1 METKQAGTP
10 AYPTVCDAFVL
21 FRGIFGSFLAHV
33 KKKQYLCTQIQRT
46 SFRLP
51 MSDGTNIVTIPALV
65 DLHVHF
71 REPGFSYKET
81 IRTGSMAARA
91 AGYSDVFTMPNLN
104 PVPDTVE
111 HLQAQLAIIERDAV
125 VGVHPYASITMG
137 QQGKGELVDMEAL
150 APYVIGF
157 SDDGRGV
164 QDEGLMREAM
174 VRCRAVNRMIV
185 AHCEVNSLLHGGYI
199 HAGEYAAKHG
209 HKGISSESEWKEIER
224 DIRLVEQTG
233 CRFHICHIST
243 KESVSLV
250 RDAKRRGLPV
260 TCETAPHYLL
270 LSDKDLQEDGRWK
283 MNPPLR
289 SETDRQAM
297 IEGVLDGTVDC
308 IATDHAPHSAEEKSR
323 GLRQSAFGIVGLE
336 TAFPLLYTYMV
347 RAGVLSLERL
357 VELMSLAPRRIAGL
371 PIEGCPTVQM
381 DLGAHYRIDPA
392 RFLSMGKSTPFEG
405 WEVYGKRIMNYEL

>member
-1 METKQAGTP
+1 M
-10 AYPTVCDAFVL
+10 F
-21 FRGIFGSFLAHV
+21 S
-33 KKKQYLCTQIQRT
+33 IQDDI
-46 SFRLP
+46 L
-51 MSDGTNIVTIPALV
+51 TIPALV

-104 PVPDTVE
+104 PVPDTVA
-111 HLQAQLAIIERDAV
+111 HLREQLDIIARDAV
-125 VGVHPYASITMG
+125 VGVHPYASITVG
-137 QQGKGELVDMEAL
+137 QQGRGELVDFAAL
-150 APYVIGF
+150 APYVVGF

-174 VRCRAVNRMIV
+174 HRCKEADRMIV
-185 AHCEVNSLLHGGYI
+185 AHCEVDSLLNGGYI
-199 HAGEYAAKHG
+199 HQGEYATTHR
-209 HKGISSESEWKEIER
+209 HKGISSASEWKEIER

-243 KESVSLV
+243 RESVALV

-270 LSDKDLQEDGRWK
+270 LCDKDLQEDGRWK

-289 SETDRQAM
+289 AEADRQAM
-297 IEGVLDGTVDC
+297 IEGALDGTVDC

-323 GLRQSAFGIVGLE
+323 GLAQSAFGIVGIE

-347 RAGVLSLERL
+347 RTGVMRLERL
-357 VELMSLAPRRIAGL
+357 VEMMSVAPRRIAGL
-371 PIEGCPTVQM
+371 PIDDAPQVRFAVGEKYT
-381 DLGAHYRIDPA
+381 IDPA
-392 RFLSMGKSTPFEG
+392 QFLSMGKSTPFEG
-405 WEVYGKRIMNYEL
+405 WEVYGKALVEKI

>member
-1 METKQAGTP
+1 
-10 AYPTVCDAFVL
+10 
-21 FRGIFGSFLAHV
+21 
-33 KKKQYLCTQIQRT
+33 
-46 SFRLP
+46 

-81 IRTGSMAARA
+81 IRTGSMAAQA

-243 KESVSLV
+243 KESVALV

-289 SETDRQAM
+289 SEADRQAM

-381 DLGAHYRIDPA
+381 DLGAHYRIDSA
-392 RFLSMGKSTPFEG
+392 HFLSMGKSTPFEG
-405 WEVYGKRIMNYEL
+405 WEVYGKIRPTPALPTRPPQKAEIFRGPRKGGR

>member
-1 METKQAGTP
+1 M
-10 AYPTVCDAFVL
+10 YFFVE
-21 FRGIFGSFLAHV
+21 FSVVFLAHV

-381 DLGAHYRIDPA
+381 DLGAHYRIDPVC
-392 RFLSMGKSTPFEG
+392 FLSMGKSTPFEG
-405 WEVYGKRIMNYEL
+405 WEVYGRIKDKG

>member
-1 METKQAGTP
+1 MLGLSN
-10 AYPTVCDAFVL
+10 DIL
-21 FRGIFGSFLAHV
+21 
-33 KKKQYLCTQIQRT
+33 
-46 SFRLP
+46 
-51 MSDGTNIVTIPALV
+51 TIPALV

-111 HLQAQLAIIERDAV
+111 HLQVQLDIIARDAV
-125 VGVHPYASITMG
+125 IGVHPYASITVG
-137 QQGKGELVDMEAL
+137 QQGKGELVDFAAL
-150 APYVIGF
+150 APYVAGF

-174 VRCRAVNRMIV
+174 SRCKEAERMIV

-199 HAGEYAAKHG
+199 HAGEYAGTHR
-209 HKGISSESEWKEIER
+209 HKGISSASEWKEIER

-243 KESVSLV
+243 KESVDLV

-260 TCETAPHYLL
+260 TCETAPHYIL

-289 SETDRQAM
+289 SEADRRAM

-323 GLRQSAFGIVGLE
+323 GLEHSAFGIVGIE

-347 RAGVLSLERL
+347 RTGMMPLERL

-371 PIEGCPTVQM
+371 PVK
-381 DLGAHYRIDPA
+381 GAPEVRFDVGTEYTIDPA

-405 WEVYGKRIMNYEL
+405 WKVYGKALID

>member
-1 METKQAGTP
+1 
-10 AYPTVCDAFVL
+10 
-21 FRGIFGSFLAHV
+21 
-33 KKKQYLCTQIQRT
+33 
-46 SFRLP
+46 

-111 HLQAQLAIIERDAV
+111 HLQAQLAIIKRDAV

-137 QQGKGELVDMEAL
+137 QLGKGELVDMEAL

-283 MNPPLR
+283 MNPPPR

-381 DLGAHYRIDPA
+381 DLGAHYRTAPA
-392 RFLSMGKSTPFEG
+392 RFLSMGTSTPLERGEVCGRTKARSPCPTEG
-405 WEVYGKRIMNYEL
+405 GSK